1 MDNFIDELNEQQKEA
16 VTTTEGYV
24 RIIAGAGTGKTKA
37 LTYRYAYLVDELG
50 ISTSNILCVTF
61 TNKAAR
67 EMSKRIRQ
75 MIGDSD
81 TGYICTF
88 HGFCVKLL
96 REDIHAINYPQNFV
110 VMDSEDTEDILKTV
124 YENAHIQS
132 RTYTFDMAR
141 DHISAMKNE
150 MQHIAY
156 LADISNDRLLA
167 EYEKASDIPEKVF
180 LGYLYEQK
188 KVYGLDYDDL
198 ITIALHILRT
208 DAEKCRKWQERMMY
222 VMVDE
227 FQDVSGNQ
235 YALAEI
241 LSGYHRNLFI
251 VGDPDQTIYTWR
263 GARIEYILEF
273 DKNHENTQ
281 TIFLDTNYRS
291 TPDILAVSNSL
302 IEKNRNRLPHRLVA
316 VKPSEAR
323 PLYVHS
329 RTTGDE
335 AQWVTNEIKRLVEAG
350 TKYSD
355 IAVLYRS
362 HFVSR
367 SIEEAFIKTKIPY
380 ILYSGTEFYKRKEIK
395 DVLAY
400 LRMVAYADDLSF
412 RRVINEPKR
421 NFGKKRMSMLKSY
434 CETHRCSLYSGL
446 QDLLE
451 EKTVKSTGASA
462 FVDIIENFRRT
473 YKEKSLS
480 DLVTELMAATGY
492 EAMLRQAG
500 EQERLDN
507 LAELKQSIDEYEKT
521 SGEEN
526 TLEEYL
532 NYGFKRGRFR
542 VERQVYQKFENM
554 LISKLA
560 YLVDKSR
567 KADEPGGVLRG
578 YQLTYIPD
586 SLEKLGS
593 QCGIIFYVPAAY
605 TSKIDPLTG
614 FVNVFNFREY
624 SNFETK
630 LDFVRSL
637 DSIRYDTEKRL
648 FSISFDYDNF
658 KTHNTTLAKTKWVIY
673 LRGERIKKE
682 HTSYGWKDDVWNV
695 ESRIKDLFDSSHMK
709 YDDGHNL
716 IEDIL
721 ELESSVQKKLIN
733 ELIEIIRLTVQ
744 LRNSKSER
752 YDRTEAEYDRIVS
765 PVMDEN
771 GRFYDSENYI
781 FNEET
786 ELPKDADANGAY
798 CIALKG
804 LYNVIAIKNNWKEGE
819 KFNRKLLSLNN
830 YNWFDFIQNR
840 RF

>member
-1 MDNFIDELNEQQKEA
+1 MDNYIDELNEQQREA

-110 VMDSEDTEDILKTV
+110 VMDSEDTEEILKTV

-167 EYEKASDIPEKVF
+167 DYENASDIPEKVF

-273 DKNHENTQ
+273 DKDHENTQ

-302 IEKNRNRLPHRLVA
+302 IEKNKNRLPHRLVA
-316 VKPSEAR
+316 VKSPEAR

-335 AQWVTNEIKRLVEAG
+335 AQWVTNEIKRLVETGA
-350 TKYSD
+350 KYSD

-400 LRMVAYADDLSF
+400 LRMVEYADDLSF

-446 QDLLE
+446 KDLLE

-462 FVDIIENFRRT
+462 FVNIIESFRKT

-480 DLVTELMAATGY
+480 DFVTELMAATGY

-532 NYGFKRGRFR
+532 QSIALYTNNDREKDKDSVTMMTIHTAKGLEFPYVFVCGVNEGIFPSKHVDTEAMLEEERRMAYVACTRAERGLYISDAEGLNYDDSFRYPSRFIFNIDREAIDYVNEIPQRLVDDTKSYIAANESRYMPLDTELKPGDRVRHKVFGEGTITGIRGDIGCYVVKFDR
-542 VERQVYQKFENM
+542 VETERNLK
-554 LISKLA
+554 I
-560 YLVDKSR
+560 
-567 KADEPGGVLRG
+567 GVG
-578 YQLTYIPD
+578 
-586 SLEKLGS
+586 LEKLG
-593 QCGIIFYVPAAY
+593 
-605 TSKIDPLTG
+605 
-614 FVNVFNFREY
+614 
-624 SNFETK
+624 
-630 LDFVRSL
+630 
-637 DSIRYDTEKRL
+637 
-648 FSISFDYDNF
+648 
-658 KTHNTTLAKTKWVIY
+658 
-673 LRGERIKKE
+673 
-682 HTSYGWKDDVWNV
+682 
-695 ESRIKDLFDSSHMK
+695 
-709 YDDGHNL
+709 
-716 IEDIL
+716 
-721 ELESSVQKKLIN
+721 
-733 ELIEIIRLTVQ
+733 
-744 LRNSKSER
+744 
-752 YDRTEAEYDRIVS
+752 
-765 PVMDEN
+765 
-771 GRFYDSENYI
+771 
-781 FNEET
+781 
-786 ELPKDADANGAY
+786 
-798 CIALKG
+798 
-804 LYNVIAIKNNWKEGE
+804 
-819 KFNRKLLSLNN
+819 
-830 YNWFDFIQNR
+830 
-840 RF
+840 

>member
-141 DHISAMKNE
+141 NHISAMKNE

-167 EYEKASDIPEKVF
+167 DYEKASDIPEKVF

-263 GARIEYILEF
+263 GARIEYILNF
-273 DKNHENTQ
+273 DAEHEDTK
-281 TIFLDTNYRS
+281 TVFLDVNYRS
-291 TPDILAVSNSL
+291 IPEILAVSNSL
-302 IEKNRNRLPHRLVA
+302 IEKNKKRLPHRL
-316 VKPSEAR
+316 EAYKKSGRR
-323 PLYVHS
+323 PQYIHS
-329 RTTGDE
+329 KTTGDE
-335 AQWVTNEIKRLVEAG
+335 ARWMTAEIQKLISTG
-350 TKYSD
+350 NSYSD
-355 IAVLYRS
+355 IAVIYRS

-367 SIEEAFIKTKIPY
+367 SIEEAFIKSKIPY
-380 ILYSGTEFYKRKEIK
+380 TLYSGVEFYKRKEIK

-400 LRMVAYADDLSF
+400 LRMIVYSDDLSF

-421 NFGKKRMSMLKSY
+421 NFGKKRMALLKAYADS
-434 CETHRCSLYSGL
+434 HRCSLYNAL
-446 QDLLE
+446 LDLLE
-451 EKTVKSTGASA
+451 EKSVKTTGATV
-462 FVDIIENFRRT
+462 FVDIIEGFKKT
-473 YKEKSLS
+473 YKEKKLT
-480 DLVTELMAATGY
+480 DLVTEILEQTGY
-492 EAMLRQAG
+492 EVMLRQSG

-507 LAELKQSIDEYEKT
+507 LAELKQSIDEFEKT

-532 NYGFKRGRFR
+532 QSIALYTNSDKEQDKETVKMMTIHTAKGLKFPYVFVCGVNEGIFPSKHVDTEDMLEEERRMAYVACTRAERGLYISDAEGLNYDDSFRYPSRFIFNIDREAIDYVNELPQRLVDDTKSYIAANESRYMPLDTELKPGDRVRHKVFGEGTITGIRGDIGCYVVKFDR
-542 VERQVYQKFENM
+542 VETERNLK
-554 LISKLA
+554 I
-560 YLVDKSR
+560 
-567 KADEPGGVLRG
+567 GTG
-578 YQLTYIPD
+578 
-586 SLEKLGS
+586 LER
-593 QCGIIFYVPAAY
+593 V
-605 TSKIDPLTG
+605 
-614 FVNVFNFREY
+614 
-624 SNFETK
+624 
-630 LDFVRSL
+630 
-637 DSIRYDTEKRL
+637 
-648 FSISFDYDNF
+648 
-658 KTHNTTLAKTKWVIY
+658 
-673 LRGERIKKE
+673 
-682 HTSYGWKDDVWNV
+682 
-695 ESRIKDLFDSSHMK
+695 
-709 YDDGHNL
+709 
-716 IEDIL
+716 
-721 ELESSVQKKLIN
+721 
-733 ELIEIIRLTVQ
+733 
-744 LRNSKSER
+744 
-752 YDRTEAEYDRIVS
+752 
-765 PVMDEN
+765 
-771 GRFYDSENYI
+771 
-781 FNEET
+781 
-786 ELPKDADANGAY
+786 
-798 CIALKG
+798 
-804 LYNVIAIKNNWKEGE
+804 
-819 KFNRKLLSLNN
+819 
-830 YNWFDFIQNR
+830 
-840 RF
+840 

>member
-1 MDNFIDELNEQQKEA
+1 MDNFIDELNEQQREA

-37 LTYRYAYLVDELG
+37 LTYRYAYLVDEIG

-110 VMDSEDTEDILKTV
+110 VMDSEDTEEILKTV

-167 EYEKASDIPEKVF
+167 DYEKASDIPEKVF

-251 VGDPDQTIYTWR
+251 VGDPDQTIYTWC

-335 AQWVTNEIKRLVEAG
+335 AQWVTNEIKRLVETGA
-350 TKYSD
+350 KYSD

-462 FVDIIENFRRT
+462 FVDIIENFRKT

-532 NYGFKRGRFR
+532 QSIALYTNNDREKDKDSVTMMTIHTAKGLEFPYVFVCGVNEGIFPSKHVDTEAMLEEERRMAYVACTRAECGLYISDAEGLNYDESFRYPSRFIFNIDREAIDYVNELPQRLVDDTKSYIAANESRYMPLDTELKPGDRVRHKVFGEGMITGIRGDIGCYVVKFDR
-542 VERQVYQKFENM
+542 VETERNLKIGVG
-554 LISKLA
+554 L
-560 YLVDKSR
+560 DKI
-567 KADEPGGVLRG
+567 G
-578 YQLTYIPD
+578 
-586 SLEKLGS
+586 
-593 QCGIIFYVPAAY
+593 
-605 TSKIDPLTG
+605 
-614 FVNVFNFREY
+614 
-624 SNFETK
+624 
-630 LDFVRSL
+630 
-637 DSIRYDTEKRL
+637 
-648 FSISFDYDNF
+648 
-658 KTHNTTLAKTKWVIY
+658 
-673 LRGERIKKE
+673 
-682 HTSYGWKDDVWNV
+682 
-695 ESRIKDLFDSSHMK
+695 
-709 YDDGHNL
+709 
-716 IEDIL
+716 
-721 ELESSVQKKLIN
+721 
-733 ELIEIIRLTVQ
+733 
-744 LRNSKSER
+744 
-752 YDRTEAEYDRIVS
+752 
-765 PVMDEN
+765 
-771 GRFYDSENYI
+771 
-781 FNEET
+781 
-786 ELPKDADANGAY
+786 
-798 CIALKG
+798 
-804 LYNVIAIKNNWKEGE
+804 
-819 KFNRKLLSLNN
+819 
-830 YNWFDFIQNR
+830 
-840 RF
+840 

>member
-67 EMSKRIRQ
+67 EMRKRIRQ

-150 MQHIAY
+150 MQHITY

-167 EYEKASDIPEKVF
+167 DYEKASDIPEKVF

-263 GARIEYILEF
+263 GARIEYILNF
-273 DKNHENTQ
+273 DAEHEDTK
-281 TIFLDTNYRS
+281 TVFLDVNYRS
-291 TPDILAVSNSL
+291 IPEILAVSNSL
-302 IEKNRNRLPHRLVA
+302 IEKNKKRLPHRL
-316 VKPSEAR
+316 EAYKESGRR
-323 PLYVHS
+323 PQYIHS
-329 RTTGDE
+329 KTTGDE
-335 AQWVTNEIKRLVEAG
+335 ARWMTAEIQKLISTG
-350 TKYSD
+350 NSYSD
-355 IAVLYRS
+355 IAVIYRS

-367 SIEEAFIKTKIPY
+367 SIEEAFIKSKIPY
-380 ILYSGTEFYKRKEIK
+380 TLYSGVEFYKRKEIK

-400 LRMVAYADDLSF
+400 LRMIVYSDDLSF

-421 NFGKKRMSMLKSY
+421 NFGKKRMAIVKAYADS
-434 CETHRCSLYSGL
+434 HRCSLYNAL
-446 QDLLE
+446 LDLLE
-451 EKTVKSTGASA
+451 EKSVKTTGATV
-462 FVDIIENFRRT
+462 FVDIIEGFKKT
-473 YKEKSLS
+473 YKEKKLT
-480 DLVTELMAATGY
+480 DLVTEILEQTGY
-492 EAMLRQAG
+492 EVMLRQSG

-507 LAELKQSIDEYEKT
+507 LAELKQSIDEFEKT

-532 NYGFKRGRFR
+532 QSIALYTNSDKEQDKETVKMMTIHTAKGLEFPYVFVCGVNEGIFPSKHVDTEDMLEEERRMAYVACTRAERGLYISDAEGLNYDDSFRYPSRFIFNIDLDSIDYVNELPQR
-542 VERQVYQKFENM
+542 
-554 LISKLA
+554 
-560 YLVDKSR
+560 LVDDTKSYIAANEAR
-567 KADEPGGVLRG
+567 IYPPDTELKPGDRVRHKVFGEGVITDIRG
-578 YQLTYIPD
+578 DIGCYVIKFDKVATERNLKIGTG
-586 SLEKLGS
+586 LEKLG
-593 QCGIIFYVPAAY
+593 
-605 TSKIDPLTG
+605 
-614 FVNVFNFREY
+614 
-624 SNFETK
+624 
-630 LDFVRSL
+630 
-637 DSIRYDTEKRL
+637 
-648 FSISFDYDNF
+648 
-658 KTHNTTLAKTKWVIY
+658 
-673 LRGERIKKE
+673 
-682 HTSYGWKDDVWNV
+682 
-695 ESRIKDLFDSSHMK
+695 
-709 YDDGHNL
+709 
-716 IEDIL
+716 
-721 ELESSVQKKLIN
+721 
-733 ELIEIIRLTVQ
+733 
-744 LRNSKSER
+744 
-752 YDRTEAEYDRIVS
+752 
-765 PVMDEN
+765 
-771 GRFYDSENYI
+771 
-781 FNEET
+781 
-786 ELPKDADANGAY
+786 
-798 CIALKG
+798 
-804 LYNVIAIKNNWKEGE
+804 
-819 KFNRKLLSLNN
+819 
-830 YNWFDFIQNR
+830 
-840 RF
+840 

>member
-81 TGYICTF
+81 MGYICTF

-110 VMDSEDTEDILKTV
+110 VMDNEDTEDILKTV

-150 MQHIAY
+150 MQHITY

-167 EYEKASDIPEKVF
+167 DYEKASDIPEKVF

-380 ILYSGTEFYKRKEIK
+380 VLYSGTEFYKRKEIK

-507 LAELKQSIDEYEKT
+507 LAELKQSIEEYEKT

-532 NYGFKRGRFR
+532 QSIALYTNNDREKDKDSVTMMTIHTAKGLEFQYVFVCGVNEGIFPSKHVDTEAMLEEERRMAYVACTRAECGLYISDAEGLNYDDSFRYPSRFIFNIDREAIDYVNELPQRLVDDTKSYIAANESRYMPLDTELKPGDRVRHKVFGEGTITGIRGDIGCYVVKFDR
-542 VERQVYQKFENM
+542 VETERNLKIGVG
-554 LISKLA
+554 L
-560 YLVDKSR
+560 DKI
-567 KADEPGGVLRG
+567 G
-578 YQLTYIPD
+578 
-586 SLEKLGS
+586 
-593 QCGIIFYVPAAY
+593 
-605 TSKIDPLTG
+605 
-614 FVNVFNFREY
+614 
-624 SNFETK
+624 
-630 LDFVRSL
+630 
-637 DSIRYDTEKRL
+637 
-648 FSISFDYDNF
+648 
-658 KTHNTTLAKTKWVIY
+658 
-673 LRGERIKKE
+673 
-682 HTSYGWKDDVWNV
+682 
-695 ESRIKDLFDSSHMK
+695 
-709 YDDGHNL
+709 
-716 IEDIL
+716 
-721 ELESSVQKKLIN
+721 
-733 ELIEIIRLTVQ
+733 
-744 LRNSKSER
+744 
-752 YDRTEAEYDRIVS
+752 
-765 PVMDEN
+765 
-771 GRFYDSENYI
+771 
-781 FNEET
+781 
-786 ELPKDADANGAY
+786 
-798 CIALKG
+798 
-804 LYNVIAIKNNWKEGE
+804 
-819 KFNRKLLSLNN
+819 
-830 YNWFDFIQNR
+830 
-840 RF
+840 

>member
-81 TGYICTF
+81 MGYICTF

-110 VMDSEDTEDILKTV
+110 VMDNEDTEDILKTV

-150 MQHIAY
+150 MQHITY

-167 EYEKASDIPEKVF
+167 DYEKASDIPEKVF

-316 VKPSEAR
+316 VKPSEAC

-434 CETHRCSLYSGL
+434 CETRRCSLYSGL

-507 LAELKQSIDEYEKT
+507 LAELKQSIDGYEKT

-532 NYGFKRGRFR
+532 QSIALYTNNDREKDKDSVTMMTIHTAKGLEFPYVFVCGVNEGIFPSKHVDTEAMLEEERRMAYVACTRAERGLYISDAEGLNYDDSFRYPSRFIFNIDR
-542 VERQVYQKFENM
+542 DT
-554 LISKLA
+554 IA
-560 YLVDKSR
+560 YVNELPQRLVDDTKS
-567 KADEPGGVLRG
+567 
-578 YQLTYIPD
+578 YI
-586 SLEKLGS
+586 
-593 QCGIIFYVPAAY
+593 AAKEAHIY
-605 TSKIDPLTG
+605 PP
-614 FVNVFNFREY
+614 
-624 SNFETK
+624 
-630 LDFVRSL
+630 
-637 DSIRYDTEKRL
+637 DTELKPGDRVKHKV
-648 FSISFDYDNF
+648 FGEGTITGIRGDIGCYVIKFD
-658 KTHNTTLAKTKWVIY
+658 KMAT
-673 LRGERIKKE
+673 ER
-682 HTSYGWKDDVWNV
+682 
-695 ESRIKDLFDSSHMK
+695 
-709 YDDGHNL
+709 NL
-716 IEDIL
+716 KI
-721 ELESSVQKKLIN
+721 
-733 ELIEIIRLTVQ
+733 
-744 LRNSKSER
+744 
-752 YDRTEAEYDRIVS
+752 
-765 PVMDEN
+765 
-771 GRFYDSENYI
+771 G
-781 FNEET
+781 
-786 ELPKDADANGAY
+786 
-798 CIALKG
+798 IALER
-804 LYNVIAIKNNWKEGE
+804 V
-819 KFNRKLLSLNN
+819 
-830 YNWFDFIQNR
+830 
-840 RF
+840 

>member
-1 MDNFIDELNEQQKEA
+1 MDNFIDELNEQQREA

-167 EYEKASDIPEKVF
+167 DYEKASDIPEKVF

-208 DAEKCRKWQERMMY
+208 DAEKCHKWQERMMY

-412 RRVINEPKR
+412 CRVINEPKR

-462 FVDIIENFRRT
+462 FVDIIENFRKT

-480 DLVTELMAATGY
+480 DLVMELMAATGY

-532 NYGFKRGRFR
+532 QSIALYTNNDREKDKDSVTMMTIHTAKGLEFPYVFVCGVNEGIFPSKHVDTEAMLEEERRMAYVACTRAERGLYISDAEGLNYDESFRYPSRFIFNIDR
-542 VERQVYQKFENM
+542 EAIDYVNELPQR
-554 LISKLA
+554 
-560 YLVDKSR
+560 LVDDTKSYIAANESR
-567 KADEPGGVLRG
+567 YMPLDTELKPGDRVRHKVFGEGTITGIRG
-578 YQLTYIPD
+578 DIGCYVVKFDRVATERNLKIGTG
-586 SLEKLGS
+586 LEKLG
-593 QCGIIFYVPAAY
+593 
-605 TSKIDPLTG
+605 
-614 FVNVFNFREY
+614 
-624 SNFETK
+624 
-630 LDFVRSL
+630 
-637 DSIRYDTEKRL
+637 
-648 FSISFDYDNF
+648 
-658 KTHNTTLAKTKWVIY
+658 
-673 LRGERIKKE
+673 
-682 HTSYGWKDDVWNV
+682 
-695 ESRIKDLFDSSHMK
+695 
-709 YDDGHNL
+709 
-716 IEDIL
+716 
-721 ELESSVQKKLIN
+721 
-733 ELIEIIRLTVQ
+733 
-744 LRNSKSER
+744 
-752 YDRTEAEYDRIVS
+752 
-765 PVMDEN
+765 
-771 GRFYDSENYI
+771 
-781 FNEET
+781 
-786 ELPKDADANGAY
+786 
-798 CIALKG
+798 
-804 LYNVIAIKNNWKEGE
+804 
-819 KFNRKLLSLNN
+819 
-830 YNWFDFIQNR
+830 
-840 RF
+840 

>member
-167 EYEKASDIPEKVF
+167 DYEKASDIPEKVF

-208 DAEKCRKWQERMMY
+208 DAEKCHKWQERMMY

-412 RRVINEPKR
+412 CRVINEPKR

-462 FVDIIENFRRT
+462 FVDIIENFRKT

-480 DLVTELMAATGY
+480 DLVMELMAATGY

-532 NYGFKRGRFR
+532 QSIALYTNNDREKDKDSVTMMTIHTAKGLEFPYVFVCGVNEGIFPSKHVDTEAMLEEERRMAYVACTRAECGLYISDAEGLNYDDSFRYPSRFIFNIDREAIDYVNELPQRLVDDTKSYIAANESRYMPLDTELKPGDRVRHKVFGEGTITGIRGDIGCYVVKFDR
-542 VERQVYQKFENM
+542 VETERNLK
-554 LISKLA
+554 I
-560 YLVDKSR
+560 
-567 KADEPGGVLRG
+567 GVG
-578 YQLTYIPD
+578 
-586 SLEKLGS
+586 LEKIG
-593 QCGIIFYVPAAY
+593 
-605 TSKIDPLTG
+605 
-614 FVNVFNFREY
+614 
-624 SNFETK
+624 
-630 LDFVRSL
+630 
-637 DSIRYDTEKRL
+637 
-648 FSISFDYDNF
+648 
-658 KTHNTTLAKTKWVIY
+658 
-673 LRGERIKKE
+673 
-682 HTSYGWKDDVWNV
+682 
-695 ESRIKDLFDSSHMK
+695 
-709 YDDGHNL
+709 NL
-716 IEDIL
+716 
-721 ELESSVQKKLIN
+721 
-733 ELIEIIRLTVQ
+733 
-744 LRNSKSER
+744 
-752 YDRTEAEYDRIVS
+752 
-765 PVMDEN
+765 
-771 GRFYDSENYI
+771 
-781 FNEET
+781 
-786 ELPKDADANGAY
+786 
-798 CIALKG
+798 
-804 LYNVIAIKNNWKEGE
+804 
-819 KFNRKLLSLNN
+819 
-830 YNWFDFIQNR
+830 
-840 RF
+840 

>member
-1 MDNFIDELNEQQKEA
+1 MDNFIDELNEQQREA

-110 VMDSEDTEDILKTV
+110 VMDSEDTEEILKTV

-167 EYEKASDIPEKVF
+167 DYEKASDIPEKVF

-198 ITIALHILRT
+198 ITIALHILRN
-208 DAEKCRKWQERMMY
+208 DAEKCHKWQERMMY

-273 DKNHENTQ
+273 DKDHENTQ

-350 TKYSD
+350 AKYSD

-462 FVDIIENFRRT
+462 FVDIIENFRKT

-526 TLEEYL
+526 SLEEYL
-532 NYGFKRGRFR
+532 QSIALYTNNDREKDKDSVTMMTIHTAKGLEFPYVFVCGVNEGIFPSKHVDTEAMLEEERRMAYVACTRAERGLYISDAEGLNYDDSFRYPSRFIFNIDREAIDYVNELPQRLVDDTKSYIAANESRYMPLDTELKPGDRVRHKVFGEGTITGIRGYIGCYVVKFDR
-542 VERQVYQKFENM
+542 VETERNLKIGVG
-554 LISKLA
+554 L
-560 YLVDKSR
+560 DKI
-567 KADEPGGVLRG
+567 G
-578 YQLTYIPD
+578 
-586 SLEKLGS
+586 
-593 QCGIIFYVPAAY
+593 
-605 TSKIDPLTG
+605 
-614 FVNVFNFREY
+614 
-624 SNFETK
+624 
-630 LDFVRSL
+630 
-637 DSIRYDTEKRL
+637 
-648 FSISFDYDNF
+648 
-658 KTHNTTLAKTKWVIY
+658 
-673 LRGERIKKE
+673 
-682 HTSYGWKDDVWNV
+682 
-695 ESRIKDLFDSSHMK
+695 
-709 YDDGHNL
+709 
-716 IEDIL
+716 
-721 ELESSVQKKLIN
+721 
-733 ELIEIIRLTVQ
+733 
-744 LRNSKSER
+744 
-752 YDRTEAEYDRIVS
+752 
-765 PVMDEN
+765 
-771 GRFYDSENYI
+771 
-781 FNEET
+781 
-786 ELPKDADANGAY
+786 
-798 CIALKG
+798 
-804 LYNVIAIKNNWKEGE
+804 
-819 KFNRKLLSLNN
+819 
-830 YNWFDFIQNR
+830 
-840 RF
+840 

>member
-1 MDNFIDELNEQQKEA
+1 MEDCMDNFIDELNKQQKEA

-156 LADISNDRLLA
+156 MADISNDRLLA
-167 EYEKASDIPEKVF
+167 DYEKASDIPEKVF

-208 DAEKCRKWQERMMY
+208 DAEKCHKWQERMMY

-412 RRVINEPKR
+412 CRVINEPKR

-462 FVDIIENFRRT
+462 FVDIIENFRKT

-480 DLVTELMAATGY
+480 DLVMELMAATGY

-532 NYGFKRGRFR
+532 QSIALYTNNDREKDKDSVTMMTIHTAKGLEFPYVFVCGVNEGIFPSKHVDTEAMLEEERRMAYVACTRAERGLYISDAEGLNYDDSFRYPSRFIFNIDREAIDYVNELPQRLVDDTKSYIAANESHYMPLDTELKPGDRVRHKVFGEGTITGIRGDIGCYVVKFDR
-542 VERQVYQKFENM
+542 VETERNLK
-554 LISKLA
+554 I
-560 YLVDKSR
+560 
-567 KADEPGGVLRG
+567 GVG
-578 YQLTYIPD
+578 
-586 SLEKLGS
+586 LEKLG
-593 QCGIIFYVPAAY
+593 
-605 TSKIDPLTG
+605 
-614 FVNVFNFREY
+614 
-624 SNFETK
+624 
-630 LDFVRSL
+630 
-637 DSIRYDTEKRL
+637 
-648 FSISFDYDNF
+648 
-658 KTHNTTLAKTKWVIY
+658 
-673 LRGERIKKE
+673 
-682 HTSYGWKDDVWNV
+682 
-695 ESRIKDLFDSSHMK
+695 
-709 YDDGHNL
+709 
-716 IEDIL
+716 
-721 ELESSVQKKLIN
+721 
-733 ELIEIIRLTVQ
+733 
-744 LRNSKSER
+744 
-752 YDRTEAEYDRIVS
+752 
-765 PVMDEN
+765 
-771 GRFYDSENYI
+771 
-781 FNEET
+781 
-786 ELPKDADANGAY
+786 
-798 CIALKG
+798 
-804 LYNVIAIKNNWKEGE
+804 
-819 KFNRKLLSLNN
+819 
-830 YNWFDFIQNR
+830 
-840 RF
+840 

>member
-1 MDNFIDELNEQQKEA
+1 MDNFIDELNEQQREA

-110 VMDSEDTEDILKTV
+110 VMDSEDTEEILKTV

-167 EYEKASDIPEKVF
+167 DYENASDIPEKVF

-208 DAEKCRKWQERMMY
+208 DAEKCRIWQERMMY

-273 DKNHENTQ
+273 DKDHENTQ

-316 VKPSEAR
+316 VKSPEAR

-335 AQWVTNEIKRLVEAG
+335 AQWMTNEIKRLVEAG
-350 TKYSD
+350 AKYSD

-400 LRMVAYADDLSF
+400 LRMVAHADDLSF

-462 FVDIIENFRRT
+462 FVEIIENFRKT

-532 NYGFKRGRFR
+532 QSIALYTNNDREKDKDSVTMMTIHTAKGLEFPYVFVCGVNEGIFPSKHVDTEAMLEEERRMAYVACTRAERGLYISDAEGLNYDDSFRYPSRFIFNIDREAIDYVNELPQRLVDDTKSYIAANESRYMPLDTELKPGDRVRHKVFGEGTITGIRGDIGCYVVKFDR
-542 VERQVYQKFENM
+542 VETERNLK
-554 LISKLA
+554 I
-560 YLVDKSR
+560 
-567 KADEPGGVLRG
+567 GVG
-578 YQLTYIPD
+578 
-586 SLEKLGS
+586 LEKLG
-593 QCGIIFYVPAAY
+593 
-605 TSKIDPLTG
+605 
-614 FVNVFNFREY
+614 
-624 SNFETK
+624 
-630 LDFVRSL
+630 
-637 DSIRYDTEKRL
+637 
-648 FSISFDYDNF
+648 
-658 KTHNTTLAKTKWVIY
+658 
-673 LRGERIKKE
+673 
-682 HTSYGWKDDVWNV
+682 
-695 ESRIKDLFDSSHMK
+695 
-709 YDDGHNL
+709 
-716 IEDIL
+716 
-721 ELESSVQKKLIN
+721 
-733 ELIEIIRLTVQ
+733 
-744 LRNSKSER
+744 
-752 YDRTEAEYDRIVS
+752 
-765 PVMDEN
+765 
-771 GRFYDSENYI
+771 
-781 FNEET
+781 
-786 ELPKDADANGAY
+786 
-798 CIALKG
+798 
-804 LYNVIAIKNNWKEGE
+804 
-819 KFNRKLLSLNN
+819 
-830 YNWFDFIQNR
+830 
-840 RF
+840 

>member
-110 VMDSEDTEDILKTV
+110 VMDSEDTEEILKTV

-141 DHISAMKNE
+141 DHISAMKND

-167 EYEKASDIPEKVF
+167 DYEKASDIPEKVF

-235 YALAEI
+235 YALVEI

-316 VKPSEAR
+316 VKSPEAR

-335 AQWVTNEIKRLVEAG
+335 AQWVTNEIKRLVEAD

-532 NYGFKRGRFR
+532 QSIALYTNNDREKDKDSVTMMTIHTAKGLEFQYVFVCGVNEGIFPSKHVDTEAMLEEERRMAYVACTRAERGLYISDAEGLNYDDSFRYPSRFIFNIDR
-542 VERQVYQKFENM
+542 EAIDYVNELPQR
-554 LISKLA
+554 
-560 YLVDKSR
+560 LVDDTKSYIAANESR
-567 KADEPGGVLRG
+567 YMPLDTELKPGDRVRHKVFGEGTITGIRGDIGCYVVKFDMVETERNLKIGVG
-578 YQLTYIPD
+578 
-586 SLEKLGS
+586 LEKLG
-593 QCGIIFYVPAAY
+593 
-605 TSKIDPLTG
+605 
-614 FVNVFNFREY
+614 
-624 SNFETK
+624 
-630 LDFVRSL
+630 
-637 DSIRYDTEKRL
+637 
-648 FSISFDYDNF
+648 
-658 KTHNTTLAKTKWVIY
+658 
-673 LRGERIKKE
+673 
-682 HTSYGWKDDVWNV
+682 
-695 ESRIKDLFDSSHMK
+695 
-709 YDDGHNL
+709 
-716 IEDIL
+716 
-721 ELESSVQKKLIN
+721 
-733 ELIEIIRLTVQ
+733 
-744 LRNSKSER
+744 
-752 YDRTEAEYDRIVS
+752 
-765 PVMDEN
+765 
-771 GRFYDSENYI
+771 
-781 FNEET
+781 
-786 ELPKDADANGAY
+786 
-798 CIALKG
+798 
-804 LYNVIAIKNNWKEGE
+804 
-819 KFNRKLLSLNN
+819 
-830 YNWFDFIQNR
+830 
-840 RF
+840 

>member
-96 REDIHAINYPQNFV
+96 REDIHAINYPQKFV

-167 EYEKASDIPEKVF
+167 DYEKASDIPEKVF

-335 AQWVTNEIKRLVEAG
+335 AQWVTNEIKRLVETGA
-350 TKYSD
+350 KYSD

-532 NYGFKRGRFR
+532 QSIALYTNNDREKDKDSVTMMTIHTAKGLEFPYVFVCGVNEGIFPSKHVDTEAMLEEERRMAYVACTRAERGLYISDAEGLNYDESFRYPSRFIFNIDR
-542 VERQVYQKFENM
+542 EAIDYVNELPQR
-554 LISKLA
+554 
-560 YLVDKSR
+560 LVDDTKSYIAANESR
-567 KADEPGGVLRG
+567 YMPLDTELKPGDRVRHKVFGEGTITGIRG
-578 YQLTYIPD
+578 DIGCYVVKFDRVATERNLKIGTG
-586 SLEKLGS
+586 LEKIG
-593 QCGIIFYVPAAY
+593 
-605 TSKIDPLTG
+605 
-614 FVNVFNFREY
+614 
-624 SNFETK
+624 
-630 LDFVRSL
+630 
-637 DSIRYDTEKRL
+637 
-648 FSISFDYDNF
+648 
-658 KTHNTTLAKTKWVIY
+658 
-673 LRGERIKKE
+673 
-682 HTSYGWKDDVWNV
+682 
-695 ESRIKDLFDSSHMK
+695 
-709 YDDGHNL
+709 NL
-716 IEDIL
+716 
-721 ELESSVQKKLIN
+721 
-733 ELIEIIRLTVQ
+733 
-744 LRNSKSER
+744 
-752 YDRTEAEYDRIVS
+752 
-765 PVMDEN
+765 
-771 GRFYDSENYI
+771 
-781 FNEET
+781 
-786 ELPKDADANGAY
+786 
-798 CIALKG
+798 
-804 LYNVIAIKNNWKEGE
+804 
-819 KFNRKLLSLNN
+819 
-830 YNWFDFIQNR
+830 
-840 RF
+840 

>member
-75 MIGDSD
+75 MIVDSD

-167 EYEKASDIPEKVF
+167 DYEKASDIPEKVF

-316 VKPSEAR
+316 VKPPEAR

-412 RRVINEPKR
+412 CRVINEPKR

-507 LAELKQSIDEYEKT
+507 LAELKQSIDEYEKI

-532 NYGFKRGRFR
+532 QSIALYTNNDREKDKDSVTMMTIHTAKGLEFPYVFVCGVNEGIFPSKHVDTEAMLEEERRMAYVACTRAERSLYISDAEGLNYDESFRYPSRFIFNIDR
-542 VERQVYQKFENM
+542 EAIDYVNELPQR
-554 LISKLA
+554 
-560 YLVDKSR
+560 LVDDTKS
-567 KADEPGGVLRG
+567 
-578 YQLTYIPD
+578 YI
-586 SLEKLGS
+586 
-593 QCGIIFYVPAAY
+593 AANESRY
-605 TSKIDPLTG
+605 MPL
-614 FVNVFNFREY
+614 
-624 SNFETK
+624 
-630 LDFVRSL
+630 
-637 DSIRYDTEKRL
+637 DTELKPGDRVRHKV
-648 FSISFDYDNF
+648 FGEGTITGIRGDIGCYVVKFDRVA
-658 KTHNTTLAKTKWVIY
+658 T
-673 LRGERIKKE
+673 ER
-682 HTSYGWKDDVWNV
+682 
-695 ESRIKDLFDSSHMK
+695 
-709 YDDGHNL
+709 NL
-716 IEDIL
+716 KIGGGL
-721 ELESSVQKKLIN
+721 ERV
-733 ELIEIIRLTVQ
+733 
-744 LRNSKSER
+744 
-752 YDRTEAEYDRIVS
+752 
-765 PVMDEN
+765 
-771 GRFYDSENYI
+771 
-781 FNEET
+781 
-786 ELPKDADANGAY
+786 
-798 CIALKG
+798 
-804 LYNVIAIKNNWKEGE
+804 
-819 KFNRKLLSLNN
+819 
-830 YNWFDFIQNR
+830 
-840 RF
+840 

>member
-1 MDNFIDELNEQQKEA
+1 MDNFIDELNEQQREA

-37 LTYRYAYLVDELG
+37 LTYRYAYLVYELG

-156 LADISNDRLLA
+156 MADISNDRLLA
-167 EYEKASDIPEKVF
+167 DYEKASDIPEKVF

-316 VKPSEAR
+316 VKSPEAR

-462 FVDIIENFRRT
+462 FVDIIENFRKT

-532 NYGFKRGRFR
+532 QSIALYTNNDREKDKDSVTMMTIHTAKGLEFPYVFVCGVNEGIFPSKHVDTEAMLEEERRMAYVACTRAECGLYISDAEGLNYDDSFRYPSRFIFNIDREAIDYVNELPQRLVDDTKSYIAANESRYMPLDTELKPGDRVRHKVFGEGTITGIRGDIGCYVVKFDR
-542 VERQVYQKFENM
+542 VETERNLK
-554 LISKLA
+554 I
-560 YLVDKSR
+560 
-567 KADEPGGVLRG
+567 GVG
-578 YQLTYIPD
+578 
-586 SLEKLGS
+586 LEKIG
-593 QCGIIFYVPAAY
+593 
-605 TSKIDPLTG
+605 
-614 FVNVFNFREY
+614 
-624 SNFETK
+624 
-630 LDFVRSL
+630 
-637 DSIRYDTEKRL
+637 
-648 FSISFDYDNF
+648 
-658 KTHNTTLAKTKWVIY
+658 
-673 LRGERIKKE
+673 
-682 HTSYGWKDDVWNV
+682 
-695 ESRIKDLFDSSHMK
+695 
-709 YDDGHNL
+709 NL
-716 IEDIL
+716 
-721 ELESSVQKKLIN
+721 
-733 ELIEIIRLTVQ
+733 
-744 LRNSKSER
+744 
-752 YDRTEAEYDRIVS
+752 
-765 PVMDEN
+765 
-771 GRFYDSENYI
+771 
-781 FNEET
+781 
-786 ELPKDADANGAY
+786 
-798 CIALKG
+798 
-804 LYNVIAIKNNWKEGE
+804 
-819 KFNRKLLSLNN
+819 
-830 YNWFDFIQNR
+830 
-840 RF
+840 

>member
-96 REDIHAINYPQNFV
+96 REDIHVINYPQNFV
-110 VMDSEDTEDILKTV
+110 VMDSEDTEEILKTV

-167 EYEKASDIPEKVF
+167 DYENASDIPEKVF

-263 GARIEYILEF
+263 GARIEYILNF
-273 DKNHENTQ
+273 DAEHEDTK
-281 TIFLDTNYRS
+281 TVFLDVNYRS
-291 TPDILAVSNSL
+291 IPEILAVSNSL
-302 IEKNRNRLPHRLVA
+302 IEKNKKRLPHRL
-316 VKPSEAR
+316 EAYKESGRR
-323 PLYVHS
+323 PQYIHS
-329 RTTGDE
+329 KTTGDE
-335 AQWVTNEIKRLVEAG
+335 ARWMTAEIQKLISTG
-350 TKYSD
+350 NSYSD
-355 IAVLYRS
+355 IAVIYRS

-367 SIEEAFIKTKIPY
+367 SIEEAFIKSKIPY
-380 ILYSGTEFYKRKEIK
+380 TLYSGVEFYKRKEIK

-400 LRMVAYADDLSF
+400 LRMIVYSDDLSF

-421 NFGKKRMSMLKSY
+421 NFGKKRMAIVKAYADS
-434 CETHRCSLYSGL
+434 HRCSLYNAL
-446 QDLLE
+446 LDLLE
-451 EKTVKSTGASA
+451 EKSVKTTGATV
-462 FVDIIENFRRT
+462 FVDIIEGFKKT
-473 YKEKSLS
+473 YKEKKLT
-480 DLVTELMAATGY
+480 DLVTEILEQTGY
-492 EAMLRQAG
+492 EVMLRQSG

-507 LAELKQSIDEYEKT
+507 LAELKQSIDEFEKT

-532 NYGFKRGRFR
+532 QSIALYTNSDKEQDKETVKMMTIHTAKGLEFPYVFVCGVNEGIFPSKHVDTEDMLEEERRMAYVACTRAERGLYISDAEGLNYDDSFRYPSRFIFNIDR
-542 VERQVYQKFENM
+542 DT
-554 LISKLA
+554 IA
-560 YLVDKSR
+560 YVNELPQRLVDDTKS
-567 KADEPGGVLRG
+567 
-578 YQLTYIPD
+578 YI
-586 SLEKLGS
+586 
-593 QCGIIFYVPAAY
+593 AANEAHIY
-605 TSKIDPLTG
+605 PP
-614 FVNVFNFREY
+614 
-624 SNFETK
+624 
-630 LDFVRSL
+630 
-637 DSIRYDTEKRL
+637 DTELKPGDRVKHKV
-648 FSISFDYDNF
+648 FGEGTITGIRGDIGCYVIKFD
-658 KTHNTTLAKTKWVIY
+658 KMAT
-673 LRGERIKKE
+673 ER
-682 HTSYGWKDDVWNV
+682 
-695 ESRIKDLFDSSHMK
+695 
-709 YDDGHNL
+709 NL
-716 IEDIL
+716 KI
-721 ELESSVQKKLIN
+721 
-733 ELIEIIRLTVQ
+733 
-744 LRNSKSER
+744 
-752 YDRTEAEYDRIVS
+752 
-765 PVMDEN
+765 
-771 GRFYDSENYI
+771 G
-781 FNEET
+781 
-786 ELPKDADANGAY
+786 
-798 CIALKG
+798 IALER
-804 LYNVIAIKNNWKEGE
+804 V
-819 KFNRKLLSLNN
+819 
-830 YNWFDFIQNR
+830 
-840 RF
+840 

>member
-1 MDNFIDELNEQQKEA
+1 MEDCMDNFIDELNEQQKEA

-110 VMDSEDTEDILKTV
+110 VMDSEDTEEILKTV

-141 DHISAMKNE
+141 DHISAMKND

-167 EYEKASDIPEKVF
+167 DYEKASDIPEKVF

-235 YALAEI
+235 YALVEI

-316 VKPSEAR
+316 VKSPEAR

-335 AQWVTNEIKRLVEAG
+335 AQWVTNEIKRLVEAD

-532 NYGFKRGRFR
+532 QSIALYTNNDREKDKDSVTMMTIHTAKGLEFPYVFVCGVNEGIFPSKHVDTEAMLEEERRMAYVACTRAERGLYISDAEGLNYDESFRYPSRFIFNIDR
-542 VERQVYQKFENM
+542 EAIDYVNELPQR
-554 LISKLA
+554 
-560 YLVDKSR
+560 LVDDTKSYIAANESR
-567 KADEPGGVLRG
+567 YMPLDTELKPRDRVRHKVFGEGTITGIRGDIGCYVVKFDRVATERNLKIGVG
-578 YQLTYIPD
+578 
-586 SLEKLGS
+586 LEKLG
-593 QCGIIFYVPAAY
+593 
-605 TSKIDPLTG
+605 
-614 FVNVFNFREY
+614 
-624 SNFETK
+624 
-630 LDFVRSL
+630 
-637 DSIRYDTEKRL
+637 
-648 FSISFDYDNF
+648 
-658 KTHNTTLAKTKWVIY
+658 
-673 LRGERIKKE
+673 
-682 HTSYGWKDDVWNV
+682 
-695 ESRIKDLFDSSHMK
+695 
-709 YDDGHNL
+709 
-716 IEDIL
+716 
-721 ELESSVQKKLIN
+721 
-733 ELIEIIRLTVQ
+733 
-744 LRNSKSER
+744 
-752 YDRTEAEYDRIVS
+752 
-765 PVMDEN
+765 
-771 GRFYDSENYI
+771 
-781 FNEET
+781 
-786 ELPKDADANGAY
+786 
-798 CIALKG
+798 
-804 LYNVIAIKNNWKEGE
+804 
-819 KFNRKLLSLNN
+819 
-830 YNWFDFIQNR
+830 
-840 RF
+840 

>member
-1 MDNFIDELNEQQKEA
+1 
-16 VTTTEGYV
+16 
-24 RIIAGAGTGKTKA
+24 
-37 LTYRYAYLVDELG
+37 
-50 ISTSNILCVTF
+50 
-61 TNKAAR
+61 
-67 EMSKRIRQ
+67 
-75 MIGDSD
+75 
-81 TGYICTF
+81 
-88 HGFCVKLL
+88 
-96 REDIHAINYPQNFV
+96 
-110 VMDSEDTEDILKTV
+110 
-124 YENAHIQS
+124 
-132 RTYTFDMAR
+132 MAR

-167 EYEKASDIPEKVF
+167 DYEKASDIPEKVF

-208 DAEKCRKWQERMMY
+208 DVEKCRKWQERMMY

-462 FVDIIENFRRT
+462 FVEIIENFRKT

-532 NYGFKRGRFR
+532 QSIALYTNNDREKDKDSVTMMTIHTAKGLEFPYVFVCGVNEGIFPSKHVDTEAMLEEERRMAYVACTRAERGLYISDAEGLNYDDSFRYPSRFIFNIDREAIGYVNELPQRLVDDTKNYIAANESRYMPLDTELKPGDRVRHKVFGEGTITCIRGDIGCYVVKFDR
-542 VERQVYQKFENM
+542 VETERNLKIGVG
-554 LISKLA
+554 L
-560 YLVDKSR
+560 DKI
-567 KADEPGGVLRG
+567 G
-578 YQLTYIPD
+578 
-586 SLEKLGS
+586 
-593 QCGIIFYVPAAY
+593 
-605 TSKIDPLTG
+605 
-614 FVNVFNFREY
+614 
-624 SNFETK
+624 
-630 LDFVRSL
+630 
-637 DSIRYDTEKRL
+637 
-648 FSISFDYDNF
+648 
-658 KTHNTTLAKTKWVIY
+658 
-673 LRGERIKKE
+673 
-682 HTSYGWKDDVWNV
+682 
-695 ESRIKDLFDSSHMK
+695 
-709 YDDGHNL
+709 
-716 IEDIL
+716 
-721 ELESSVQKKLIN
+721 
-733 ELIEIIRLTVQ
+733 
-744 LRNSKSER
+744 
-752 YDRTEAEYDRIVS
+752 
-765 PVMDEN
+765 
-771 GRFYDSENYI
+771 
-781 FNEET
+781 
-786 ELPKDADANGAY
+786 
-798 CIALKG
+798 
-804 LYNVIAIKNNWKEGE
+804 
-819 KFNRKLLSLNN
+819 
-830 YNWFDFIQNR
+830 
-840 RF
+840 

>member
-1 MDNFIDELNEQQKEA
+1 MDNFIDELNEQQREA

-110 VMDSEDTEDILKTV
+110 VMDSEDTEEILKTV

-167 EYEKASDIPEKVF
+167 D
-180 LGYLYEQK
+180 
-188 KVYGLDYDDL
+188 
-198 ITIALHILRT
+198 
-208 DAEKCRKWQERMMY
+208 
-222 VMVDE
+222 
-227 FQDVSGNQ
+227 
-235 YALAEI
+235 I

-316 VKPSEAR
+316 VKPPEAR

-335 AQWVTNEIKRLVEAG
+335 AQWVTNEIKRLVETGA
-350 TKYSD
+350 KYSD

-462 FVDIIENFRRT
+462 FVDIIENFRKT

-526 TLEEYL
+526 TPEEYL
-532 NYGFKRGRFR
+532 QSIALYTNNDREKDKDSVTMMTIHTAKGLEFPYVFVCGVNEGIFPSKHVDTEAMLEEERRMAYVACTRAERGLYISDAEGLNYDDSFRYPSRFIFNIDREAIDYVNELPQRLVDDTKSYIAANESRYMPLDTELKPGDRVRHKVFGEGTITGIRGDIGCYVVKFDR
-542 VERQVYQKFENM
+542 VETERNLK
-554 LISKLA
+554 I
-560 YLVDKSR
+560 
-567 KADEPGGVLRG
+567 GVG
-578 YQLTYIPD
+578 
-586 SLEKLGS
+586 LER
-593 QCGIIFYVPAAY
+593 V
-605 TSKIDPLTG
+605 
-614 FVNVFNFREY
+614 
-624 SNFETK
+624 
-630 LDFVRSL
+630 
-637 DSIRYDTEKRL
+637 
-648 FSISFDYDNF
+648 
-658 KTHNTTLAKTKWVIY
+658 
-673 LRGERIKKE
+673 
-682 HTSYGWKDDVWNV
+682 
-695 ESRIKDLFDSSHMK
+695 
-709 YDDGHNL
+709 
-716 IEDIL
+716 
-721 ELESSVQKKLIN
+721 
-733 ELIEIIRLTVQ
+733 
-744 LRNSKSER
+744 
-752 YDRTEAEYDRIVS
+752 
-765 PVMDEN
+765 
-771 GRFYDSENYI
+771 
-781 FNEET
+781 
-786 ELPKDADANGAY
+786 
-798 CIALKG
+798 
-804 LYNVIAIKNNWKEGE
+804 
-819 KFNRKLLSLNN
+819 
-830 YNWFDFIQNR
+830 
-840 RF
+840 

>member
-141 DHISAMKNE
+141 DHISTMKNE
-150 MQHIAY
+150 MQHITY

-167 EYEKASDIPEKVF
+167 DYEKASDIPEKVF

-335 AQWVTNEIKRLVEAG
+335 AQWVINEIKRLVETGA
-350 TKYSD
+350 KYSD

-412 RRVINEPKR
+412 CRVINEPKR

-462 FVDIIENFRRT
+462 FVDIIENFRKT

-492 EAMLRQAG
+492 EVMLRQAG

-532 NYGFKRGRFR
+532 QSIALYTNNDREKDKDSVTMMTIHTAKGLEFQYVFVCGVNEGIFPSKHVDTEAMLEEERRMAYVACTRAECGLYISDAEGLNYDDSFRYPSRFIFNIDREAIDYVNELPQRLVDDTKSYIAANESRYMPLDTELKPGDRVRHKVFGEGTITGIRGDIGCYVVKFDR
-542 VERQVYQKFENM
+542 VETERNLKIGVG
-554 LISKLA
+554 L
-560 YLVDKSR
+560 DKI
-567 KADEPGGVLRG
+567 G
-578 YQLTYIPD
+578 
-586 SLEKLGS
+586 
-593 QCGIIFYVPAAY
+593 
-605 TSKIDPLTG
+605 
-614 FVNVFNFREY
+614 
-624 SNFETK
+624 
-630 LDFVRSL
+630 
-637 DSIRYDTEKRL
+637 
-648 FSISFDYDNF
+648 
-658 KTHNTTLAKTKWVIY
+658 
-673 LRGERIKKE
+673 
-682 HTSYGWKDDVWNV
+682 
-695 ESRIKDLFDSSHMK
+695 
-709 YDDGHNL
+709 
-716 IEDIL
+716 
-721 ELESSVQKKLIN
+721 
-733 ELIEIIRLTVQ
+733 
-744 LRNSKSER
+744 
-752 YDRTEAEYDRIVS
+752 
-765 PVMDEN
+765 
-771 GRFYDSENYI
+771 
-781 FNEET
+781 
-786 ELPKDADANGAY
+786 
-798 CIALKG
+798 
-804 LYNVIAIKNNWKEGE
+804 
-819 KFNRKLLSLNN
+819 
-830 YNWFDFIQNR
+830 
-840 RF
+840 

>member
-1 MDNFIDELNEQQKEA
+1 MDNFIDELNEQQREA

-96 REDIHAINYPQNFV
+96 REDIHVINYPQNFV
-110 VMDSEDTEDILKTV
+110 VMDSEDTEEILKTV

-141 DHISAMKNE
+141 NHISAMKNE

-167 EYEKASDIPEKVF
+167 DYENASDIPEKVF

-263 GARIEYILEF
+263 GARIEYILNF
-273 DKNHENTQ
+273 DAEHEDTK
-281 TIFLDTNYRS
+281 TVFLDVNYRS
-291 TPDILAVSNSL
+291 IPEILAVSNSL
-302 IEKNRNRLPHRLVA
+302 IEKNKKRLPHRL
-316 VKPSEAR
+316 EAYKKSGRR
-323 PLYVHS
+323 PQYIHS
-329 RTTGDE
+329 KTTGDE
-335 AQWVTNEIKRLVEAG
+335 ARWMTAEIQKLISTG
-350 TKYSD
+350 NSYSD
-355 IAVLYRS
+355 IAVIYRS

-367 SIEEAFIKTKIPY
+367 SIEEAFIKSKIPY
-380 ILYSGTEFYKRKEIK
+380 TLYSGVEFYKRKEIK

-400 LRMVAYADDLSF
+400 LRMIVYSDDLSF

-421 NFGKKRMSMLKSY
+421 NFGKKRMALLKAYADS
-434 CETHRCSLYSGL
+434 HRCSLYNAL
-446 QDLLE
+446 LDLLE
-451 EKTVKSTGASA
+451 EKSVKTTGATV
-462 FVDIIENFRRT
+462 FVDIIEGFKKT
-473 YKEKSLS
+473 YKEKKLT
-480 DLVTELMAATGY
+480 DLVTEILEQTGY
-492 EAMLRQAG
+492 EVMLRQSG

-507 LAELKQSIDEYEKT
+507 LAELKQSIDEFEKT

-532 NYGFKRGRFR
+532 QSIALYTNSDKEQDKETVKMMTIHTAKGLEFPYVFVCGVNEGIFPSKHVDTEDMLEEERRMAYVACTRAERGLYISDAEGLNYDDSFRYPSRFIFNIDLDSIDYVNELPQR
-542 VERQVYQKFENM
+542 
-554 LISKLA
+554 
-560 YLVDKSR
+560 LVDDTKSYIAANEAR
-567 KADEPGGVLRG
+567 IYPPDTELKPGDRVRHKVFGEGVITDIRG
-578 YQLTYIPD
+578 DIGCYVIKFDKVATERNLKIGTG
-586 SLEKLGS
+586 LEKLG
-593 QCGIIFYVPAAY
+593 
-605 TSKIDPLTG
+605 
-614 FVNVFNFREY
+614 
-624 SNFETK
+624 
-630 LDFVRSL
+630 
-637 DSIRYDTEKRL
+637 
-648 FSISFDYDNF
+648 
-658 KTHNTTLAKTKWVIY
+658 
-673 LRGERIKKE
+673 
-682 HTSYGWKDDVWNV
+682 
-695 ESRIKDLFDSSHMK
+695 
-709 YDDGHNL
+709 
-716 IEDIL
+716 
-721 ELESSVQKKLIN
+721 
-733 ELIEIIRLTVQ
+733 
-744 LRNSKSER
+744 
-752 YDRTEAEYDRIVS
+752 
-765 PVMDEN
+765 
-771 GRFYDSENYI
+771 
-781 FNEET
+781 
-786 ELPKDADANGAY
+786 
-798 CIALKG
+798 
-804 LYNVIAIKNNWKEGE
+804 
-819 KFNRKLLSLNN
+819 
-830 YNWFDFIQNR
+830 
-840 RF
+840 

>member
-1 MDNFIDELNEQQKEA
+1 MDNFIDELNEQQREA

-110 VMDSEDTEDILKTV
+110 VMDSEDTEEILKTV

-167 EYEKASDIPEKVF
+167 DYENASDIPEKVF

-208 DAEKCRKWQERMMY
+208 DAEKCRIWQERMMY

-273 DKNHENTQ
+273 DKDHENTQ

-316 VKPSEAR
+316 VKSPEAR

-335 AQWVTNEIKRLVEAG
+335 AQWMTNEIKRLVEAG
-350 TKYSD
+350 AKYSD
-355 IAVLYRS
+355 IVVLYRS

-400 LRMVAYADDLSF
+400 LRMVAHADDLSF

-462 FVDIIENFRRT
+462 FVEIIENFRKT

-532 NYGFKRGRFR
+532 QSIALYTNNDREKDKDSVTMMTIHTAKGLEFPYVFVCGVNEGIFPSKHVDTEAMLEEERRMAYVACTRAERGLYISDAEGLNYDDSFRYPSRFIFNIDREAIDYVNELPQRLVDDTKSYIAANESRYMPLDTELKPGDRVRHKVFGEGTITGIRGDIGCYVVKFDR
-542 VERQVYQKFENM
+542 VETERNLK
-554 LISKLA
+554 I
-560 YLVDKSR
+560 
-567 KADEPGGVLRG
+567 GVG
-578 YQLTYIPD
+578 
-586 SLEKLGS
+586 LE
-593 QCGIIFYVPAAY
+593 
-605 TSKIDPLTG
+605 
-614 FVNVFNFREY
+614 
-624 SNFETK
+624 
-630 LDFVRSL
+630 
-637 DSIRYDTEKRL
+637 RL
-648 FSISFDYDNF
+648 
-658 KTHNTTLAKTKWVIY
+658 
-673 LRGERIKKE
+673 
-682 HTSYGWKDDVWNV
+682 
-695 ESRIKDLFDSSHMK
+695 
-709 YDDGHNL
+709 
-716 IEDIL
+716 
-721 ELESSVQKKLIN
+721 
-733 ELIEIIRLTVQ
+733 
-744 LRNSKSER
+744 
-752 YDRTEAEYDRIVS
+752 
-765 PVMDEN
+765 
-771 GRFYDSENYI
+771 
-781 FNEET
+781 
-786 ELPKDADANGAY
+786 
-798 CIALKG
+798 
-804 LYNVIAIKNNWKEGE
+804 
-819 KFNRKLLSLNN
+819 
-830 YNWFDFIQNR
+830 
-840 RF
+840 

>member
-1 MDNFIDELNEQQKEA
+1 MEDCMDNFIDELNEQQKEA

-110 VMDSEDTEDILKTV
+110 VMDSEDTEEILKTV

-132 RTYTFDMAR
+132 RTNTFDMAR

-167 EYEKASDIPEKVF
+167 DYEKASDIPEKVF

-208 DAEKCRKWQERMMY
+208 DAEKCHKWQERMMY

-291 TPDILAVSNSL
+291 TPDILAVSTSL
-302 IEKNRNRLPHRLVA
+302 IEKHRNRLPHRLVA
-316 VKPSEAR
+316 VKSPEAR

-507 LAELKQSIDEYEKT
+507 LAELKQSIDEYEKI

-532 NYGFKRGRFR
+532 QSIALYTNNDREKDKDSVTMMTIHTAKGLEFLYVFVCGVNEGIFP
-542 VERQVYQKFENM
+542 
-554 LISKLA
+554 SKH
-560 YLVDKSR
+560 V
-567 KADEPGGVLRG
+567 
-578 YQLTYIPD
+578 
-586 SLEKLGS
+586 
-593 QCGIIFYVPAAY
+593 
-605 TSKIDPLTG
+605 
-614 FVNVFNFREY
+614 
-624 SNFETK
+624 
-630 LDFVRSL
+630 
-637 DSIRYDTEKRL
+637 DTEAMLEEERRMAYVACTRAERGLYISDAEGLNYDESFRYPSRFIFNIDREAIDYVNELPQRL
-648 FSISFDYDNF
+648 IDD
-658 KTHNTTLAKTKWVIY
+658 TK
-673 LRGERIKKE
+673 
-682 HTSYGWKDDVWNV
+682 SYIAAN
-695 ESRIKDLFDSSHMK
+695 ESRYMPLD
-709 YDDGHNL
+709 
-716 IEDIL
+716 
-721 ELESSVQKKLIN
+721 
-733 ELIEIIRLTVQ
+733 
-744 LRNSKSER
+744 
-752 YDRTEAEYDRIVS
+752 
-765 PVMDEN
+765 
-771 GRFYDSENYI
+771 
-781 FNEET
+781 T
-786 ELPKDADANGAY
+786 ELKPGDRVRHKGFGEGTITGIRGDIGCYVVKFDMVEKEMN
-798 CIALKG
+798 LKIGVG
-804 LYNVIAIKNNWKEGE
+804 LERV
-819 KFNRKLLSLNN
+819 
-830 YNWFDFIQNR
+830 
-840 RF
+840 

>member
-110 VMDSEDTEDILKTV
+110 VMDSEDTEEILKTV

-167 EYEKASDIPEKVF
+167 DYEKASDIPEKVF

-208 DAEKCRKWQERMMY
+208 DAEKCHKWQERMMY

-316 VKPSEAR
+316 VKSPEAR

-500 EQERLDN
+500 KQERLDN
-507 LAELKQSIDEYEKT
+507 LAELKQSIDEYEKI

-532 NYGFKRGRFR
+532 QSIALYTNNDREKDKDSVTMMTIHTAKGLEFLYVFVCGVNEGIFP
-542 VERQVYQKFENM
+542 
-554 LISKLA
+554 SKH
-560 YLVDKSR
+560 V
-567 KADEPGGVLRG
+567 
-578 YQLTYIPD
+578 
-586 SLEKLGS
+586 
-593 QCGIIFYVPAAY
+593 
-605 TSKIDPLTG
+605 
-614 FVNVFNFREY
+614 
-624 SNFETK
+624 
-630 LDFVRSL
+630 
-637 DSIRYDTEKRL
+637 DTEAMLEEERRMAYVACTRAERGLYISDAEGLNYDESFRYPSRFIFNIDREAIDYVNELPQRL
-648 FSISFDYDNF
+648 IDD
-658 KTHNTTLAKTKWVIY
+658 TK
-673 LRGERIKKE
+673 
-682 HTSYGWKDDVWNV
+682 SYIAAN
-695 ESRIKDLFDSSHMK
+695 ESRYMPLDTELKPGDRVRHKVFGEGTITGIRGDIGCYVVKFDM
-709 YDDGHNL
+709 
-716 IEDIL
+716 
-721 ELESSVQKKLIN
+721 V
-733 ELIEIIRLTVQ
+733 
-744 LRNSKSER
+744 
-752 YDRTEAEYDRIVS
+752 
-765 PVMDEN
+765 
-771 GRFYDSENYI
+771 
-781 FNEET
+781 ET
-786 ELPKDADANGAY
+786 ERN
-798 CIALKG
+798 LKIGVG
-804 LYNVIAIKNNWKEGE
+804 LERV
-819 KFNRKLLSLNN
+819 
-830 YNWFDFIQNR
+830 
-840 RF
+840 